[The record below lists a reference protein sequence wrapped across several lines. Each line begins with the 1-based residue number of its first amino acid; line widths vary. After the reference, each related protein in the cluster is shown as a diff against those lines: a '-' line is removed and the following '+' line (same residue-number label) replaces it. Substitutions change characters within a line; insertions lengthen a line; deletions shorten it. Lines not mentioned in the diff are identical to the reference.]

1 MAPWLQIVIAL
12 ALYAR
17 VPAEGSIV
25 ISQVYGGGGNSGAT
39 YRNDFIELFNRGT
52 NAVILSGWSVQYAS
66 AAGSTWQVT
75 PLSGTIAP
83 GSYYLIQEAA
93 GAGGGA
99 ALPAADATGSIPISV
114 SAGKIALVSNSVP
127 LSVTCPIGA
136 TNVADFVGYGS
147 ANCAETDP
155 AESHSNTTSIRR
167 NFNGCM
173 ETENNGTDFSEAGAL
188 PRNGASP
195 AHRCDTPPDALSISE
210 IQGTNI
216 LSPLVDQFI
225 TTTTNIVTALRNN
238 GFFFQTPDEAV
249 DENPI
254 SSEGLFVLTGGVPNV
269 NAGNGVVVSGTVIEL
284 KPASDPASPTRTQ
297 INAENVAIVSLN
309 NALPTAATITV
320 DDMPPSGGMHLLERF
335 EGMRVRVEQFTVTA
349 PTEGF
354 LDEPSATA
362 TSTGVF
368 YGTPGGA
375 PGPFREPGIG
385 ILETLPAQA
394 PCCLPRFDENPEVLR
409 VDSNGQLGAS
419 VLNVNTHTVIP
430 NFTGVLFYEARR
442 YTLLRDPGTVTIVP
456 FDLGRLLPLPA
467 PDEVA
472 IGTMNLEHFY
482 NDRDDTNVADAILT
496 SNAYSNRL
504 QKAALLIRNE
514 MGTPDILGLAE
525 IENLSVLT
533 DLAAAVSSNYSAHL
547 IEGNDFGGIDVGF
560 LVNTAKVSIIEVRQE
575 GKTNLFTFSG
585 GNPRALHDRPPLI
598 LRARVADP
606 FTTNNF
612 GFTIVMNHLRS
623 MIGID
628 DATEGDFVRAKRR
641 AQAEYVAR
649 FVQQL
654 QSAGERVLLMGDF
667 NAFEFN
673 DGYADVMGTIAGLPA
688 PTNQVLLPSADL
700 VNPDL
705 TNLINTLP
713 PTSRYSYV
721 FDGTPQAIDH
731 ALVTQNL
738 LPRVSRFFYVRVNAD
753 SPEIFRNAADRPER
767 ISDHDPAL
775 VYIRVGTMPR
785 VAGLTRNASEVVV
798 EGEGS
803 PGHQYRIDRSSDL
816 ITWQQIGSAVPDGTQ
831 RFVFRDLN
839 PASGAAFYRL
849 RAADQN

>member
-1 MAPWLQIVIAL
+1 MAPWLRIVIAL
-12 ALYAR
+12 ALHAH
-17 VPAEGSIV
+17 VSAEGSIV
-25 ISQVYGGGGNSGAT
+25 ISQVYGGGGNSGAN

-52 NAVILSGWSVQYAS
+52 NAVIVNGWSVQYAS
-66 AAGSTWQVT
+66 ASGSAWQVT

-83 GSYYLIQEAA
+83 GGHYLIQEAA
-93 GAGGGA
+93 GAGGGEP
-99 ALPAADATGSIPISV
+99 LPLPDATGSIPISV
-114 SAGKIALVSNSVP
+114 SGGKIALLSNSVS
-127 LSVTCPIGA
+127 LAVSCPIGA
-136 TNVADFVGYGS
+136 ANLMDFVGYGS
-147 ANCAETDP
+147 ANCAETAP

-173 ETENNGTDFSEAGAL
+173 ETDNNGTDFSEAAVL
-188 PRNGASP
+188 PRNGHYVT
-195 AHRCDTPPDALSISE
+195 HRCDIPPDGRSISE
-210 IQGTNI
+210 IQGTNVS
-216 LSPLVDQFI
+216 SPLVDQFI
-225 TTTTNIVTALRNN
+225 TTTTNIVTAVRFG
-238 GFFFQTPDEAV
+238 GFFLQTPDEVV
-249 DENPI
+249 DGNSL
-254 SSEGLFVLTGGVPNV
+254 SSEGLFVLTSGTHGVNV
-269 NAGNGVVVSGTVIEL
+269 GNGVVVSGTVIEF

-297 INAENVAIVSLN
+297 INAVNTVIVSLS
-309 NALPTAATITV
+309 NALPAATTITV
-320 DDMPPSGGMHLLERF
+320 DDMPPGGGMHLLERF

-354 LDEPSATA
+354 LDEPGATA
-362 TSTGVF
+362 ISTGVF
-368 YGTPGGA
+368 FGTPSGA
-375 PGPFREPGIG
+375 PRPLREPGIG
-385 ILETLPAQA
+385 ILEPLPAQA
-394 PCCLPRFDENPEVLR
+394 PCCTPRFDENPELLR

-419 VLNVNTHTVIP
+419 VLNVNTHTVIS

-442 YTLLRDPGTVTIVP
+442 YTLFRDPGAVTILP
-456 FDLGRLLPLPA
+456 LDAQRLLPLPLA
-467 PDEVA
+467 DEVT
-472 IGTMNLEHFY
+472 IGAMNLEHFY
-482 NDRDDTNVADAILT
+482 NDVDDTNVADVILT
-496 SNAYSNRL
+496 STAYSNRL
-504 QKAALLIRNE
+504 QKAALLIRDE

-533 DLAAAVSSNYSAHL
+533 DLATVASSNYSAHL

-560 LVNTAKVSIIEVRQE
+560 LVNTAKVSIIELRQE

-585 GNPRALHDRPPLI
+585 NARVLHDRPPLV

-612 GFTIVMNHLRS
+612 EFAVIMNHLRS

-628 DATEGDFVRAKRR
+628 DAVDGDFVRAKRR
-641 AQAEYVAR
+641 AQAEDVAR

-654 QSAGERVLLMGDF
+654 QAAGERVLVMGDF

-688 PTNQVLLPSADL
+688 PTNQVLLPGADL

-705 TNLINTLP
+705 RNLIDTLP

-731 ALVTQNL
+731 ALVTQSL
-738 LPRVSRFFYVRVNAD
+738 WPRVSRFLYVRVNAD
-753 SPEIFRNAADRPER
+753 FPEILRNAVDRPER

-775 VYIRVGTMPR
+775 VYIRIGTVPR
-785 VAGLTRNASEVVV
+785 IAGLTRTTSEVVL

-803 PGHQYRIDRSSDL
+803 PERQYHVERSSDL

-831 RFVFRDLN
+831 RFSFHDLN
-839 PASGAAFYRL
+839 PASGEAFYRL

>member
-1 MAPWLQIVIAL
+1 MAPWLRIVVAL
-12 ALYAR
+12 ALYAG

-52 NAVILSGWSVQYAS
+52 NPVNVSGWSVQYAS
-66 AAGSTWQVT
+66 ASGSTWQVT
-75 PLSGTIAP
+75 PLSGTIVP

-93 GAGGGA
+93 GTGGGA
-99 ALPAADATGSIPISV
+99 ALPVADATGSIPISV
-114 SAGKIALVSNSVP
+114 SAGKIALLSNSVS
-127 LSVTCPIGA
+127 LAVSCAIAA

-147 ANCAETDP
+147 ANCAENGP
-155 AESHSNTTSIRR
+155 AEGHSSTTSIRR

-173 ETENNGTDFSEAGAL
+173 ETENNGTDFSEAAVL

-195 AHRCDTPPDALSISE
+195 THRCDTPPDAHSISE

-216 LSPLVDQFI
+216 SSPLVDQFI

-238 GFFFQTPDEAV
+238 GFFFQTPSEAE
-249 DENPI
+249 DGDRLT
-254 SSEGLFVLTGGVPNV
+254 SEGLFVLTGGGPNV
-269 NAGNGVVVSGTVIEL
+269 SVGNGVVVSGTVIEF
-284 KPASDPASPTRTQ
+284 KPASDPTSPTRTQ
-297 INAENVAIVSLN
+297 INAANTVVVSFS
-309 NALPTAATITV
+309 NALPAAATITV
-320 DDMPPSGGMHLLERF
+320 DDTPANGGLHLLERF
-335 EGMRVRVEQFTVTA
+335 EKMRVRVERFTVTA

-368 YGTPGGA
+368 YGTPSGA
-375 PGPFREPGIG
+375 PRPFREPGIG

-394 PCCLPRFDENPEVLR
+394 PCCVPRFDENPELLR
-409 VDSNGQLGAS
+409 VDGNGQLGAS
-419 VLNVNTHTVIP
+419 VLNVNTHTVIS

-442 YTLLRDPGTVTIVP
+442 YTLLRDPGAVTIVP
-456 FDLGRLLPLPA
+456 LDPQPLLPLPA
-467 PDEVA
+467 SDEVTIGA
-472 IGTMNLEHFY
+472 INLERFY
-482 NDRDDTNVADAILT
+482 DDRDDTNVADVVLT

-504 QKAALLIRNE
+504 QKAALLIRDE

-533 DLAAAVSSNYSAHL
+533 DLAAVASSNYSAHL

-560 LVNTAKVSIIEVRQE
+560 LVNTVKVSIIELRQE
-575 GKTNLFTFSG
+575 GKTNRFAFGG
-585 GNPRALHDRPPLI
+585 GNPRLHDRPPLM

-612 GFTIVMNHLRS
+612 EFTVIINHVRS

-628 DATEGDFVRAKRR
+628 DATEGDFVRAKRK
-641 AQAEYVAR
+641 AQAEHVAR

-654 QSAGERVLLMGDF
+654 QSTGERVLVMGDF

-688 PTNQVLLPSADL
+688 PANQVLLPSADL

-705 TNLINTLP
+705 NNLIDTLA
-713 PTSRYSYV
+713 PTNRYSYV
-721 FDGTPQAIDH
+721 FDGNPQAIDH
-731 ALVTQNL
+731 ALVTQSL
-738 LPRVSRFFYVRVNAD
+738 LPRVSRFLYVRVNAD
-753 SPEIFRNAADRPER
+753 SPEILRNAVDRPER

-775 VYIRVGTMPR
+775 VYIRVGTTPR
-785 VAGLTRNASEVVV
+785 IAALTRTVSEVVV

-803 PGHQYRIDRSSDL
+803 PGRRHDIERSSDL
-816 ITWQQIGSAVPDGTQ
+816 IAWQQIGSAVPDGTQ

-839 PASGAAFYRL
+839 PVSGAAFYRL
-849 RAADQN
+849 RATDQN

>member
-1 MAPWLQIVIAL
+1 MAPWLRTVIAL
-12 ALYAR
+12 ALSASA
-17 VPAEGSIV
+17 PAHGTIV
-25 ISQVYGGGGNSGAT
+25 ISQVYGGGGNSGAI

-52 NAVILSGWSVQYAS
+52 NAVNVSGWSVQYAS
-66 AAGSTWQVT
+66 ASGSTWQVT

-99 ALPAADATGSIPISV
+99 ALPAPDATGSIPISV
-114 SAGKIALVSNSVP
+114 SGGKIALISNSVS
-127 LSVTCPIGA
+127 LAVSCPVGA
-136 TNVADFVGYGS
+136 SNVADFVGYGS
-147 ANCAETDP
+147 ATCAETSP
-155 AESHSNTTSIRR
+155 AESHSNTTSVRR

-173 ETENNGTDFSEAGAL
+173 ETENNGTDFSETAVL

-195 AHRCDTPPDALSISE
+195 AYPCDTPPDARSISE

-216 LSPLVDQFI
+216 ISPLVDQFI

-249 DENPI
+249 DGNPG

-269 NAGNGVVVSGTVIEL
+269 NVGHGVVVSGTVIEF

-297 INAENVAIVSLN
+297 IDAANTVTISLG
-309 NALPTAATITV
+309 NALPAAATITAN
-320 DDMPPSGGMHLLERF
+320 DTPPGGGMHLLERF
-335 EGMRVRVEQFTVTA
+335 EGMRVRIEQFTVTA

-354 LDEPSATA
+354 LEEANATA

-368 YGTPGGA
+368 YGTPNGM
-375 PGPFREPGIG
+375 PRPIREPGIG
-385 ILETLPAQA
+385 ILEPLPAQA
-394 PCCLPRFDENPEVLR
+394 PCCIPRYDENSELLR

-419 VLNVNTHTVIP
+419 VLNVNTHTVIS

-442 YTLLRDPGTVTIVP
+442 YTLLRDPGAAAIVP
-456 FDLGRLLPLPA
+456 FDPQRLLPLAA
-467 PDEVA
+467 PDEVT
-472 IGTMNLEHFY
+472 IGAMNLEHFY
-482 NDRDDTNVADAILT
+482 NDRDDTNVADVVLT

-504 QKAALLIRNE
+504 QKAALLIRDE
-514 MGTPDILGLAE
+514 MGMPDILGLAE
-525 IENLSVLT
+525 VENISVLN

-547 IEGNDFGGIDVGF
+547 LEGNDFGGIDVGF
-560 LVNTAKVSIIEVRQE
+560 LVNTAKVSILEVRQE
-575 GKTNLFTFSG
+575 GKTNSFIFSG
-585 GNPRALHDRPPLI
+585 SPRVLHDRPPLM
-598 LRARVADP
+598 LRARAADP

-612 GFTIVMNHLRS
+612 EFTIIMNHLRS

-628 DATEGDFVRAKRR
+628 DATDGDFVRAKRR
-641 AQAEYVAR
+641 AQADYLAR
-649 FVQQL
+649 FIQQQ
-654 QSAGERVLLMGDF
+654 QSAGERVLVMGDF

-673 DGYADVMGTIAGLPA
+673 DGYADVMGAIAGLPA
-688 PTNQVLLPSADL
+688 PTNQVLLPGADL

-705 TNLINTLP
+705 ANLIDTLP

-721 FDGTPQAIDH
+721 FDGMPQAIDH

-738 LPRVSRFFYVRVNAD
+738 LPRVSRFLYVRINAD
-753 SPEIFRNAADRPER
+753 FPEVLRNTPDRPER

-785 VAGLTRNASEVVV
+785 IAGLTRTASEVVV
-798 EGEGS
+798 EGEGL
-803 PGHQYRIDRSSDL
+803 PGRQYHIERSSDL

-831 RFVFRDLN
+831 RFSFRDLN
-839 PASGAAFYRL
+839 PVSGAAFYRL